1 MKSALLLFVII
12 VFSPLVNPNFARTE
26 ELRRILYGTTAS
38 PSHLP
43 IWVAKDAGFFEKA
56 GLNVEPVQVRG
67 GSLITLAI
75 ITGDLPF
82 SGAGAESVVAAR
94 AAGGDVVL
102 LACPVDADPV
112 YLITR
117 PEIKSAQDLKGQASA
132 VTRYGSTTHFYLR
145 AALKHVGLNPERDMT
160 ILQLGA
166 GPEMVVALDRGAIA
180 AAALTTRYAIPFLQR
195 GWPVLVDL
203 STTDL
208 VYPSSCVTSS
218 RAFIKAEPKTT
229 HEFLRAYVA
238 GIHLIKKDL
247 RFAEKSFTKWMREK
261 DAAITK
267 KTVEAYARLFKAAPL
282 RAGQRNRER
291 DSGFDQS
298 PPRFQRIPR
307 LARAVPRKWT
317 LGEGAARQMKRM
329 EYWNDGVMGRKPTLQ
344 YSITPLL
351 QTPSGLLLPLQ
362 KLQPDPFG
370 SFKKANPPTVGEH
383 ALFENLQTGGF
394 NLRDFAIEIVR
405 VDGNVLQ
412 PVKLS

>member
-1 MKSALLLFVII
+1 MRRSRKVTFIFLIVPLFLA
-12 VFSPLVNPNFARTE
+12 PHPGNAQ
-26 ELRRILYGTTAS
+26 ELRRIPYGTTAS

-43 IWVAKDAGFFEKA
+43 VWVAKDAGLFEKN
-56 GLNVEPVQVRG
+56 GLNVEPVQIRG
-67 GSLITLAI
+67 GSLISLAI

-94 AAGGDVVL
+94 AAGGDVIL

-145 AALKHVGLNPERDMT
+145 AALKHVGLNPEKDMT

-166 GPEMVVALDRGAIA
+166 GPEMVIALDRGAIA

-208 VYPSSCVTSS
+208 IYPSSCVTSS
-218 RAFIKAEPKTT
+218 RAFIRAEPKTT

-261 DAAITK
+261 DSAITK
-267 KTVEAYARLFKAAPL
+267 QTVESYARLFKPAPIVPDKGIENVVQDLVKARPDFKQYIGWPEPFRENGPLEKVL
-282 RAGQRNRER
+282 RE
-291 DSGFDQS
+291 
-298 PPRFQRIPR
+298 
-307 LARAVPRKWT
+307 
-317 LGEGAARQMKRM
+317 
-329 EYWNDGVMGRKPTLQ
+329 KP
-344 YSITPLL
+344 
-351 QTPSGLLLPLQ
+351 
-362 KLQPDPFG
+362 
-370 SFKKANPPTVGEH
+370 
-383 ALFENLQTGGF
+383 
-394 NLRDFAIEIVR
+394 
-405 VDGNVLQ
+405 
-412 PVKLS
+412 